1 MREFRFGFTLAT
13 PRSPADLT
21 ETCRLAEAY
30 GYDVAVSVDHLG
42 PDRSSPFQAALAT
55 AYCCERMQV
64 GTYVVNI
71 GFWNPTFL
79 AREVATAVRLTD
91 GRFELGLGTG
101 VIKAQYDAARIPWQ
115 PFQGRVDRVA
125 DTVTELRGL
134 LDASPGVQMPPL
146 LLGGLGERMLRLAA
160 AEADIVSFGGRFQVP
175 GQPPATLR
183 YATTAETE
191 KMVECYRSIAG
202 SRAEEQELNA
212 FILDVVV
219 TEDRQAAAA
228 AAAEDYAP
236 WVSVEETLD
245 SPFLLYGTE
254 QQIAR
259 QILDNR
265 ERFGFSYLSV
275 QRPHMDVLGPVIE
288 QVRRLAG

>member
-1 MREFRFGFTLAT
+1 MRDFRFGFTLAT
-13 PRSPADLT
+13 PRSPAELI

-30 GYDVAVSVDHLG
+30 GYDVAVGVDHLG
-42 PDRSSPFQAALAT
+42 PDRSSPFQTALAA
-55 AYCCERMQV
+55 AYCCQRMRV
-64 GTYVVNI
+64 GSYVLDI
-71 GFWNPTFL
+71 GFWNPMFL
-79 AREVATAVRLTD
+79 AREVATVVRLSG

-101 VIKAQYDAARIPWQ
+101 VIKAQFDAARIPWL
-115 PFQGRVDRVA
+115 PFGARVDRVA
-125 DTVTELRGL
+125 DTLTELREWL
-134 LDASPGVQMPPL
+134 AASPGVEVPPV

-160 AEADIVSFGGRFQVP
+160 NEADIVSFGGRFQVP

-191 KMVECYRSIAG
+191 QAVERYRSVAG

-219 TEDRQAAAA
+219 TDDRRAAAA
-228 AAAEDYAP
+228 AAAEDSAP